1 MAKQPWYQDG
11 LKFSCSQCG
20 DCCTGAPGYVW
31 VTKAEIEALASEVAG
46 PDVEM
51 TEELVEAFEKKYVR
65 RVGIRRS
72 LVEFPNG
79 DCVFFDNQTR
89 KCQVYNARPR
99 QCRTWPFWESNL
111 RSAAAWQATC
121 EVCPG
126 SGQGKLYQLE
136 EIEAQ
141 RKQVHV

>member
-111 RSAAAWQATC
+111 RSTAAWQATC